1 VLVIEVDAV
10 DAEPLEAALA
20 RRPHE
25 SWVATD
31 LPFPVGKGGA
41 ELGGQLDLL
50 PYPTLKRLLRTKMNS
65 SEALHRTSSV
75 QRTGKN
81 KKKRPETCRIDP
93 KGLRDR
99 ERATLPRRISLVCGP

>member
-75 QRTGKN
+75 QRTRKN
-81 KKKRPETCRIDP
+81 KNWPEMCGIDP